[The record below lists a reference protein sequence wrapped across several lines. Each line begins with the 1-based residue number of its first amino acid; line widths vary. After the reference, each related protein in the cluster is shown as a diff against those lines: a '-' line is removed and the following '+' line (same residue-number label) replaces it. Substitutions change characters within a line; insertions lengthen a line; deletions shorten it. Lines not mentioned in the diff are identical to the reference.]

1 MNNFDFSRLYN
12 NSYYG
17 TTSSIYKS
25 CNITNILNNT
35 NKPNNKK
42 ELFKLLK
49 EQKIFGKFCLA
60 LANLTQGKYN
70 ITVNENETKQAFMFL
85 QPKTQ
90 LNSFIETVLF
100 YTKNN
105 DLNYVRKIINTPYQ
119 LKPKIT

>member
-1 MNNFDFSRLYN
+1 MNNFDSTLYN
-12 NSYYG
+12 NPYYG
-17 TTSSIYKS
+17 TTSFNFYE
-25 CNITNILNNT
+25 
-35 NKPNNKK
+35 PNNKK

-60 LANLTQGKYN
+60 LANITQAKYN
-70 ITVNENETKQAFMFL
+70 IIIDENETKQTFMFL

-90 LNSFIETVLF
+90 LESFIETILF